1 MAGYQN
7 FEVDRNKNS
16 KGQNALS
23 KIKSVSK
30 TKENQSKNERMRRQ
44 MKKWTSFYRLNIHR
58 FVGHYFGIE
67 LFFFQKIL
75 LFFMNLN
82 TFVMIVAARGLSK
95 SFMISIFA
103 CSRCVLYPNTK
114 VIIASGVKKQAK
126 LIITEKIEKEL
137 MQYPNLAREIKQVK
151 SSSNDATVIFHNGS
165 TIEAVTSS
173 ENSRGYRGNIL
184 ILEEFRMID
193 EGILNTV
200 LKPFLNVYRQPP
212 YLKNE
217 KYKHLA
223 EENIELYISSA
234 WYTSH
239 WMWKSM
245 QSARDLMLKGKDVSI
260 FALDYLTSLHHG
272 LLSKKRIQKERESS
286 DFDELSFTME
296 YENLMYGQNEN
307 AIFKL
312 EDITKNRKLKNPFY
326 PIKNIDY
333 VSTKNSRK
341 KDKDKL
347 RDGEI
352 RIIGVDVALMGGAAN
367 DATVATCVRLIPNGD
382 RYLRKVSYIET
393 IEGGHSEDQAVRIKQ
408 LFEDFKA
415 SYVALDCHG
424 NGMAVY
430 DQLVKVNYDDQR
442 DVEYEAWCSFNDD
455 EMRLRAKT
463 QNPLPVVF
471 SIKANAKIN
480 HEIATSLRAA
490 LQSSNIELLINEIEA
505 KDNLSDKKNYI
516 ESGIEGKVLMELPYI
531 QTTLLVNELVN
542 LEHQI
547 VGGYIKINEKAGKRK
562 DRYSS
567 LGFAN
572 YLAKILEG
580 ENLNK
585 RKSDINPSHYFL
597 ARKPKF

>member
-1 MAGYQN
+1 MAGIQFY
-7 FEVDRNKNS
+7 EVDRNKNS
-16 KGQNALS
+16 KGQNALD
-23 KIKSVSK
+23 KIKNVSK
-30 TKENQSKNERMRRQ
+30 TKENQSKDVRMRNQ

-103 CSRCVLYPNTK
+103 CARCVLYPNTK

-137 MQYPNLAREIKQVK
+137 MQYPNLAREIKQIK

-217 KYKHLA
+217 KYSHLK

-245 QSARDLMLKGKDVSI
+245 QNARDMMLKGKDVSI

-272 LLSKKRIQKERESS
+272 LLSKKRIQKEREGS
-286 DFDELSFTME
+286 DFDEISFLME

-326 PIKNIDY
+326 PTKNLDY
-333 VSTKNSRK
+333 ISTKSSRK

-347 RDGEI
+347 RDGEV
-352 RIIGVDVALMGGAAN
+352 RIIGVDVALMGGSAN

-382 RYLRKVSYIET
+382 KYLRKVSYIET
-393 IEGGHSEDQAVRIKQ
+393 IEGGHSEDQAIRIKQ

-415 SYVALDCHG
+415 SYVALDTHG

-442 DVEYEAWCSFNDD
+442 DVEYEAWCAYNDD
-455 EMRLRAKT
+455 EMRARAKT

-471 SIKANAKIN
+471 SIKANSRIN
-480 HEIATSLRAA
+480 HEIATSLRSN

-505 KDNLSDKKNYI
+505 KDNLSDKKNYLDSSI
-516 ESGIEGKVLMELPYI
+516 EDKVLMELPYV

-547 VGGYIKINEKAGKRK
+547 VGGYIKITEKSGKRK

-580 ENLNK
+580 ENLVDRSHNTNF
-585 RKSDINPSHYFL
+585 SDYMFYN
-597 ARKPKF
+597 

>member
-1 MAGYQN
+1 MAGIQN

-16 KGQNALS
+16 KGQNALA
-23 KIKSVSK
+23 KIQSVSK
-30 TKENQSKNERMRRQ
+30 TKENQSKNVRMRNQ

-58 FVGHYFGIE
+58 FVDHYFGIE
-67 LFFFQKIL
+67 LFFFQKLL

-95 SFMISIFA
+95 SFMIAIFA
-103 CSRCVLYPNTK
+103 CARCVLYPNTK

-212 YLKNE
+212 YLKKE
-217 KYKHLA
+217 KYSHLK

-245 QSARDLMLKGKDVSI
+245 QSARDLMLKGKDVMLFS
-260 FALDYLTSLHHG
+260 LDYLTSIHHG

-286 DFDELSFTME
+286 AFDEVGFLME

-333 VSTKNSRK
+333 VSNKNSRK

-352 RIIGVDVALMGGAAN
+352 RVIGVDVALMGGSAN

-382 RYLRKVSYIET
+382 KYLRKVSYIET
-393 IEGGHSEDQAVRIKQ
+393 IEGGHSEDQAIRIKQ

-415 SYVALDCHG
+415 SYVALDTHG

-442 DVEYEAWCSFNDD
+442 DVEYEAWCAYNDD
-455 EMRLRAKT
+455 EMKARAKT

-471 SIKANAKIN
+471 SIKANSRIN
-480 HEIATSLRAA
+480 HEIATSLRSN

-505 KDNLSDKKNYI
+505 KDNLSDKKNYLDSSI
-516 ESGIEGKVLMELPYI
+516 EDKVLMELPYV

-547 VGGYIKINEKAGKRK
+547 VGGYIKITEKAGKRK

-580 ENLNK
+580 ENLVDRSHNTNF
-585 RKSDINPSHYFL
+585 SDYMFYN
-597 ARKPKF
+597 